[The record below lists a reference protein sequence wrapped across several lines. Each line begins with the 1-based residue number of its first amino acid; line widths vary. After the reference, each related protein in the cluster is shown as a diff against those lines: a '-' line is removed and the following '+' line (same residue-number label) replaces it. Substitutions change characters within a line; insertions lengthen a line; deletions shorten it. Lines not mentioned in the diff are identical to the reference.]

1 MPAIIRSHQLLV
13 NVLTLGCPKNLVD
26 SEKLMG
32 RLMVSGM
39 DVQHGS
45 RRKADVL
52 IINTCGFI
60 QDAKEESIEAIL
72 GAIQQKKHGK
82 FTKVIVMGCLSE
94 RYMKELK
101 DEIPEVDRFYGVNDL
116 EQILED
122 LKASDRSQL
131 INERFL
137 TTPPHYA
144 YLKIAEGCDRSCS
157 FCAIPMIRGTNV
169 SVPVE
174 ILIDEATN
182 LAEKGVK
189 ELILVAQDLTWYG
202 LDLYKKRMLAGLL
215 EKLSEVRGIEW
226 IRLHYAY
233 PAAFPGDLPNVMA
246 SKPNICKYLDI
257 PFQHIS
263 DELLTSMRRG
273 INSRETYLLIDNI
286 RAKVPGISLRTSLMV
301 GYPGETQSHFDELK
315 EFVRNTRFE
324 RMGVFTYS
332 EEEGTRA
339 ANLADSIPQSLKDER
354 AAELMELQQQISQEI
369 NEAKIGKTFKTII
382 DGREGEFYIGRT
394 EHDSPEIDNE
404 VLIEA
409 NGSNL
414 KIGEF
419 HNIRIT
425 KADAFDVYG
434 EVE

>member
-1 MPAIIRSHQLLV
+1 
-13 NVLTLGCPKNLVD
+13 
-26 SEKLMG
+26 
-32 RLMVSGM
+32 
-39 DVQHGS
+39 
-45 RRKADVL
+45 
-52 IINTCGFI
+52 
-60 QDAKEESIEAIL
+60 
-72 GAIQQKKHGK
+72 
-82 FTKVIVMGCLSE
+82 
-94 RYMKELK
+94 
-101 DEIPEVDRFYGVNDL
+101 
-116 EQILED
+116 
-122 LKASDRSQL
+122 
-131 INERFL
+131 
-137 TTPPHYA
+137 
-144 YLKIAEGCDRSCS
+144 
-157 FCAIPMIRGTNV
+157 MIRGTNV

-404 VLIEA
+404 VLIET
-409 NGSNL
+409 NDSNL

-419 HNIRIT
+419 QNIRIT
-425 KADAFDVYG
+425 KADTFDLFG
-434 EVE
+434 KIN